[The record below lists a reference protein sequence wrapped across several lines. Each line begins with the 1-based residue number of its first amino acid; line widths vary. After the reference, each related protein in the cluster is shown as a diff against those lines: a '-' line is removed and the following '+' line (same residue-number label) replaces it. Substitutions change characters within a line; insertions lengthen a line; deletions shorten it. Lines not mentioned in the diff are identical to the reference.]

1 MIDIIQHNE
10 QQQRS
15 VREQELEARVEKLEK
30 LIASLHL
37 DGAYSSP
44 TSTLRHPNTLLS
56 IMSSPG
62 GNSTVSSQGNFYD
75 SLYMDDDSSDMHVV
89 TKKRHGHKKSTTK
102 SDLIR
107 FPDNP
112 VSRSLTASTFKPFQ
126 GNTLSAIEARGND
139 SSSVAAS
146 SGDDGAGNPSLRRR
160 QIAQPEL
167 AAPAPSTTGIKR
179 VMASPALKPVASVLD
194 YVKDEM
200 TNRHKEGRAEY
211 DSDVAIQEFLR
222 VPFRLEPLLMFGLLV
237 CVDCFLY
244 VLTFLPLKFI
254 WSMICLCMTIINPRG
269 KTGIRFHRR
278 HFYHVIQI
286 AVIVSV
292 SHMLNQISIGR
303 LYHWIRGQ
311 SMIKL
316 YVIVA
321 IVDVFDRLLISFGKD
336 ALDSL
341 YWNINRRPYHPRSI
355 VSVTVVLVYAAVHSL
370 FLFVHAATINVA
382 MNSADS
388 ALMSL
393 LVSSNFAEIK
403 STVFKKYQKKNLFD
417 ITAADINERFKLL
430 LFLILILILN
440 ICQGTNKNM
449 LTDFTTMG
457 AIVLCGE
464 IVADWIKHCFITKL
478 NFIKSN
484 TYIEYGRTIC
494 MDITGGG
501 HEGINMDHTHA
512 VVRRVGLA
520 QIPLACVMVRYL
532 REAAKYSTSLLDISN
547 RDLIL
552 LVLALFVL
560 LFIGKICLG
569 IIILKLATLNLST
582 CEVEKNDSDK
592 SGGSNVS
599 QPRKVALERSISLT
613 AIFNGLKHEK
623 VH

>member
-1 MIDIIQHNE
+1 MMDIIQQNE
-10 QQQRS
+10 QRS
-15 VREQELEARVEKLEK
+15 TKEKELEARVENLEQ

-37 DGAYSSP
+37 GGAYSSP

-56 IMSSPG
+56 ILSTQSN
-62 GNSTVSSQGNFYD
+62 NSTVSSQGNFYD
-75 SLYMDDDSSDMHVV
+75 ALHMDVDDNDMHVV
-89 TKKRHGHKKSTTK
+89 TKKRNGHKNT
-102 SDLIR
+102 IR

-112 VSRSLTASTFKPFQ
+112 VSRSLTASTFKPFKA
-126 GNTLSAIEARGND
+126 NELSSIETRDNC

-146 SGDDGAGNPSLRRR
+146 SGDDGAGNPSLRRS
-160 QIAQPEL
+160 QVAQPEL
-167 AAPAPSTTGIKR
+167 LPPAASTTGIKR
-179 VMASPALKPVASVLD
+179 VMASPALKPVTSVLD

-254 WSMICLCMTIINPRG
+254 WSMICLCLTIINPRG

-355 VSVTVVLVYAAVHSL
+355 VSVTVVLVYAAIHSL

-449 LTDFTTMG
+449 VTDFTTMG

-484 TYIEYGRTIC
+484 IYIEYGRTIC

-547 RDLIL
+547 KDLIV

-569 IIILKLATLNLST
+569 IIILKLASLNLST
-582 CEVEKNDSDK
+582 CEMEKNSPGK
-592 SGGSNVS
+592 SGSRVPK
-599 QPRKVALERSISLT
+599 PRKAALERSISLT
-613 AIFNGLKHEK
+613 ALFNGIKHEK